1 MASNPWEEALNKP
14 PMHTQG
20 ALVERSDDLYNHNTP
35 SIPAKQK
42 RKRIQNPSLSH
53 ADQVK
58 VEAIYWIQR
67 KALLSWVNKRA
78 VIQASGSKPACW
90 HPGVP
95 RRSAAIPTASQT
107 AMPTARHLV
116 ERGTKAKMA
125 CRSSRL
131 NRPHMHHLCNCMLG
145 RNTRGGFNNGTRAG
159 CRTAAAM

>member
-20 ALVERSDDLYNHNTP
+20 ALVERSDDLYNHSTP

-67 KALLSWVNKRA
+67 KRGKR
-78 VIQASGSKPACW
+78 C
-90 HPGVP
+90 H
-95 RRSAAIPTASQT
+95 T
-107 AMPTARHLV
+107 
-116 ERGTKAKMA
+116 
-125 CRSSRL
+125 
-131 NRPHMHHLCNCMLG
+131 
-145 RNTRGGFNNGTRAG
+145 
-159 CRTAAAM
+159 